1 MKINLIATFVLT
13 LSTMAYGQS
22 LKLNGTE
29 DVAKLIET
37 YAQATGQK
45 FLLDPGVRG
54 RVTLI
59 NKEPV
64 PYEEAFHQISLGL
77 AMHGYAIVKNGDV
90 MTVRPARAA
99 QRDLIEITY
108 EVPTSRP
115 ERLATWIVTLKHTT
129 ADRVVRELR
138 SITTK
143 DGDVQSL
150 EKNNQI
156 MLTDY
161 TSNLNRF
168 AQIIKGLD
176 KPTDPSVAKLVEQSR
191 KDREEWRKRQDKEAQ
206 QNKESVER

>member
-1 MKINLIATFVLT
+1 MKISLVTILLVALRPF
-13 LSTMAYGQS
+13 AYGQTM
-22 LKLNGTE
+22 KLNGTE
-29 DVAKLIET
+29 DVAKLVEV

-64 PYEEAFHQISLGL
+64 SYEEAFHQISLGL
-77 AMHGYAIVKNGDV
+77 AMHGYAVVKNGDV

-108 EVPTSRP
+108 EVPALKP
-115 ERLATWIVTLKHTT
+115 ERLATWIITLKHTT

-138 SITTK
+138 SITTR
-143 DGDVQSL
+143 DGDIQTL
-150 EKNNQI
+150 EKNNQV
-156 MLTDY
+156 MVTDY

-168 AQIIKGLD
+168 AEILKSLD
-176 KPTDPSVAKLVEQSR
+176 KPADPSVAKLVELSR
-191 KDREEWRKRQDKEAQ
+191 KEREESRRQSQ
-206 QNKESVER
+206 ESKAKVKQ